1 MEVTGGEYTVGQLQ
15 QTLQDIT
22 GVPVTAQK
30 IIFKGIQQP
39 VLQYTAT
46 LQLLVIILQ
55 VTLIIALDVSVFFR

>member
-39 VLQYTAT
+39 STCTIYTVVHCYI
-46 LQLLVIILQ
+46 LLAIILQ
-55 VTLIIALDVSVFFR
+55 GNSDYSSGQ